1 MTDVNII
8 GPDGN
13 DSSFMQVLK
22 LQVSVT
28 ARSLLFV
35 PITCH
40 LHSSCSRNIPS
51 AVLVIAHW
59 AAKSSLNVYETNL
72 I

>member
-13 DSSFMQVLK
+13 DSSFMQVQK

-28 ARSLLFV
+28 ARSLLIV

-40 LHSSCSRNIPS
+40 LHSRNIPS

-59 AAKSSLNVYETNL
+59 AVKSSLNIYETNL